1 MTTSEPIRLKI
12 DMNEKS
18 KGDAGFQWPEEQ
30 RKYWIVAMF
39 CGTLLLYAARSA
51 VPLCMA
57 AMSSELKWDKE
68 IDVSPAVSMSRTV
81 YLSGCIKLFSLNKL
95 LVSRLICLPK
105 NSREKSQ
112 QLMARNGLN
121 FTEKKMEKVAS
132 D

>member
-1 MTTSEPIRLKI
+1 M
-12 DMNEKS
+12 
-18 KGDAGFQWPEEQ
+18 
-30 RKYWIVAMF
+30 
-39 CGTLLLYAARSA
+39 
-51 VPLCMA
+51 
-57 AMSSELKWDKE
+57 
-68 IDVSPAVSMSRTV
+68 